1 MRLLRKIIHVYY
13 SNCAHTQNFTIQPG
27 QDYFAD
33 QAFKIR
39 EGNVSWEILSEWLKI
54 KIFWIWKNRLQTIS
68 LIGVQGKKYICTP
81 SCGKLF
87 YGTVI
92 CFYTFVMLFLYYTFC
107 VKVSHI
113 FLLFSTP
120 KVSNLK
126 SLSKICSKTIPFGLW
141 RHGKL
146 NKMVSP
152 FWGCNRNNPGPV
164 TIQNFVFCISEFWR
178 SVFFYFKKNLS
189 LTLTKVL
196 HLKVVVEEHNIAIIV
211 FFYENV
217 YIIPLLKRWNSL
229 FIKIYTIYANTTF
242 KRLRN
247 KSVRCPASSTEPT
260 NADPCALRCLRGQTA
275 WERATDYFFYHVGSL
290 KIFSTLCM
298 IFKHEKSKIKYTL
311 MYFIKLTVCRAG
323 KR

>member
-1 MRLLRKIIHVYY
+1 MQYVKKFNLVEFR
-13 SNCAHTQNFTIQPG
+13 Q
-27 QDYFAD
+27 FAM
-33 QAFKIR
+33 
-39 EGNVSWEILSEWLKI
+39 V
-54 KIFWIWKNRLQTIS
+54 
-68 LIGVQGKKYICTP
+68 
-81 SCGKLF
+81 
-87 YGTVI
+87 
-92 CFYTFVMLFLYYTFC
+92 
-107 VKVSHI
+107 
-113 FLLFSTP
+113 
-120 KVSNLK
+120 NL
-126 SLSKICSKTIPFGLW
+126 
-141 RHGKL
+141 
-146 NKMVSP
+146 
-152 FWGCNRNNPGPV
+152 
-164 TIQNFVFCISEFWR
+164 R
-178 SVFFYFKKNLS
+178 SVYDVCIMQLYSTHSTVS
-189 LTLTKVL
+189 LYKSN
-196 HLKVVVEEHNIAIIV
+196 LKVVVEEHNIAIIV

>member
-1 MRLLRKIIHVYY
+1 MCMSWWEKLSYLNFLNIWNYIWGGIYSQIVPKYQKEGCQKSRLLRKIIHVHISFKLRSY
-13 SNCAHTQNFTIQPG
+13 SKLYNTAG
-27 QDYFAD
+27 

-39 EGNVSWEILSEWLKI
+39 EGNVSWEILSRWLKI

-178 SVFFYFKKNLS
+178 SVFFYFKKIYPSRLR
-189 LTLTKVL
+189 
-196 HLKVVVEEHNIAIIV
+196 E
-211 FFYENV
+211 FC
-217 YIIPLLKRWNSL
+217 
-229 FIKIYTIYANTTF
+229 IKI
-242 KRLRN
+242 
-247 KSVRCPASSTEPT
+247 
-260 NADPCALRCLRGQTA
+260 
-275 WERATDYFFYHVGSL
+275 
-290 KIFSTLCM
+290 
-298 IFKHEKSKIKYTL
+298 
-311 MYFIKLTVCRAG
+311 
-323 KR
+323 